1 MFFYK
6 VHSILWTLFLVEHS
20 RVLVLYLFMT
30 YVHCNNQTQSSPI
43 KPNPFAVSAFV
54 FVGVKKMFLALHSQ
68 RLFCHSRRL
77 LPLEQQQKQQLLLQR
92 FQPSRRSY
100 IFLPASWKAV
110 QSSIQ
115 TWLGNKAKERTVW
128 VKLLRDNYRYQSNA
142 ALAATLSFRYRPA
155 WWIRYQR
162 QLPSTAVILRAS
174 KYQYRAS
181 RHWWRH
187 RRGLWMN
194 QVRKRFRRTPQIEIE
209 IETETETE
217 TPFQIKEFS
226 KSHWFDANGY
236 PLTSRDES
244 GRFVNPWSSQSTN
257 GSHPLLEFLTWRL
270 ERLRVWNKRD
280 TIPLEPVTI
289 DWKVHDNNHNHLSLT
304 WIGHSTCLVRLSGYT
319 LLTDPIFSHRAS
331 PVQWLPLG
339 VPRHVPAACE
349 INDLPPIIDVVLISH
364 DHYDH
369 LDKISCQLL
378 KDRVQLWAVPCK
390 IKEWLVNKCDIHPD
404 SIIELEWWQ
413 QHTIA
418 FSKIGRAHV

>member
-1 MFFYK
+1 
-6 VHSILWTLFLVEHS
+6 
-20 RVLVLYLFMT
+20 MT

-217 TPFQIKEFS
+217 TPFQIKEFQE
-226 KSHWFDANGY
+226 WM
-236 PLTSRDES
+236 TSICTLR
-244 GRFVNPWSSQSTN
+244 GPW
-257 GSHPLLEFLTWRL
+257 
-270 ERLRVWNKRD
+270 
-280 TIPLEPVTI
+280 
-289 DWKVHDNNHNHLSLT
+289 
-304 WIGHSTCLVRLSGYT
+304 
-319 LLTDPIFSHRAS
+319 
-331 PVQWLPLG
+331 
-339 VPRHVPAACE
+339 
-349 INDLPPIIDVVLISH
+349 
-364 DHYDH
+364 
-369 LDKISCQLL
+369 
-378 KDRVQLWAVPCK
+378 
-390 IKEWLVNKCDIHPD
+390 VNKSP
-404 SIIELEWWQ
+404 
-413 QHTIA
+413 
-418 FSKIGRAHV
+418 